1 MASGALEQAEARRI
15 RAQLAGAFNPGGPV
29 SRIDLLVGRLDQI
42 NEVFSAVQQRGLSV
56 LLFGERGVG
65 KTSLASLIHELWTQ
79 YYADPESVV
88 ALRTN
93 CTPSSTFE
101 SIWSNIAE
109 LMQDV
114 YDRRGESFPS
124 GDSWTEIF
132 TEIRNEAAT
141 PHNVRRLLSLTDKR
155 FIIVIDEFDEIT
167 DEECA
172 QLFASTVKELSDYLV
187 DTTLILVGVADT
199 MDDLIADHASI
210 DRAAVQVSLP
220 RMPVGELRDI
230 IARGYQAVGLAC
242 VDSLLERMA
251 QLAQGLP
258 HYAHRLGQEAGYAA
272 VGRDSL
278 RVDQPDLVHAIERA
292 ITLTHESIRASYHA
306 AATTN
311 RPGSLYGTVLLA
323 CALAPVDDLGYFA
336 AADVRAPLKTIS
348 GRSYDIPQFVRHL
361 KAFCE
366 PGKGPV
372 LQVVGEDWRRRYRF
386 INPLL
391 RPYVVLRGIREDV
404 ITEQVAREP

>member
-141 PHNVRRLLSLTDKR
+141 PHNVRRLLTLADKR
-155 FIIVIDEFDEIT
+155 FIIVIDEFDQIT

-172 QLFASTVKELSDYLV
+172 QLFASTVKELSDYLA

-199 MDDLIADHASI
+199 VDDLIADHASI

-242 VDSLLERMA
+242 ADSLLETNGATRTGLAPLCA
-251 QLAQGLP
+251 QAWTGSRLRRRRSRQLEGGPARP
-258 HYAHRLGQEAGYAA
+258 RARHRACDHAHAREHSGQLSRGGDNQSPRQPLRNCATGVCARSGRRFGVLRRSGRAGATQ
-272 VGRDSL
+272 D
-278 RVDQPDLVHAIERA
+278 H
-292 ITLTHESIRASYHA
+292 IRAE
-306 AATTN
+306 
-311 RPGSLYGTVLLA
+311 L
-323 CALAPVDDLGYFA
+323 
-336 AADVRAPLKTIS
+336 
-348 GRSYDIPQFVRHL
+348 
-361 KAFCE
+361 
-366 PGKGPV
+366 
-372 LQVVGEDWRRRYRF
+372 
-386 INPLL
+386 
-391 RPYVVLRGIREDV
+391 
-404 ITEQVAREP
+404 